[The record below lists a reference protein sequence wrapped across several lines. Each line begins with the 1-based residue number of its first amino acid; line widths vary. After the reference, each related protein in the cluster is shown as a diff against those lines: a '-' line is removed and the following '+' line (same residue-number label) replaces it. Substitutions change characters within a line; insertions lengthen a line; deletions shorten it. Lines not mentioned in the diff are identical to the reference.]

1 MKKRLIKATKN
12 EQEVVAEMK
21 QFLADMFDMS
31 ELDVE
36 NMKIENALSETPS
49 ITLNNVKIPK
59 EVLLDVWDYVDMEEI
74 KPRDRMMFE
83 VWAEGMIMVNTTED
97 SCIIDNA
104 DGEDIFA
111 WLEDMD
117 YNKEIID
124 QVKLFVE
131 AQKDD
136 CMTLVTD
143 MTIAL
148 QHKDFITEE

>member
-83 VWAEGMIMVNTTED
+83 VWVEGMIMVNTTED

-148 QHKDFITEE
+148 QHKDFSEE